1 MHVFTYGTLMF
12 PQVWQAV
19 VGPDDSGRQ
28 FAKLPATLPATLPG
42 YQIFRVA
49 GAVYPGI
56 IKYSPPAP
64 PSDSQLST
72 LHSQPSPVPGLLHL
86 DVDADSI
93 ARVDRFESDFYRR
106 QPITVVT
113 RDGRELAAEA
123 YVVPDESR
131 HVLTDEPW
139 TADEF
144 EKRGDLARFV
154 ARYTGF
160 QRLD

>member
-72 LHSQPSPVPGLLHL
+72 LNSQPSPVPGLLYL
-86 DVDADSI
+86 DVDPDSI
-93 ARVDRFESDFYRR
+93 ARVDRFEDGFYRR
-106 QPITVVT
+106 QSITVT
-113 RDGRELAAEA
+113 TNDGRQLEA
-123 YVVPDESR
+123 QTYVVPGEHR
-131 HVLTDEPW
+131 HVLTADPW

-154 ARYTGF
+154 ARYAGF